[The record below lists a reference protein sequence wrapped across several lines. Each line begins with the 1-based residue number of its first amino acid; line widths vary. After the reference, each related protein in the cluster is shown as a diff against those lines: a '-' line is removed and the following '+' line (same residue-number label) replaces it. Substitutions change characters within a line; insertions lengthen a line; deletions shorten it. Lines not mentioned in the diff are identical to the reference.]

1 MYCLTHDRQP
11 CDLLFAPQRL
21 MGSSFQGPKT
31 RRGFSIEMATGGMY
45 FLVGWLMV
53 VNTYISWLNHG
64 SAMLNHYSCWVGG

>member
-1 MYCLTHDRQP
+1 MYCLTRDRQP

-53 VNTYISWLNHG
+53 VN
-64 SAMLNHYSCWVGG
+64 GG